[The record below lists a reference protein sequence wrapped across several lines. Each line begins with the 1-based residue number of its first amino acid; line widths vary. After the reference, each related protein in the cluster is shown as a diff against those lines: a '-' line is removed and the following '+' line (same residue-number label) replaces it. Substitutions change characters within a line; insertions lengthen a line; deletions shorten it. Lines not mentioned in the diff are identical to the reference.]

1 MAQVKVYGI
10 RGQLDRV
17 RQALSTTIHEC
28 VVEALSFPKDKRAH
42 RFFHLDPRDML
53 YPEGRT
59 DAYTIVEI
67 AMIEGR
73 SVEAKKRLIQLLF
86 ERVPPATGIS
96 TTDLEISVQES
107 PAHNWG
113 FRGQTGDEIQLSYR
127 IDV

>member
-10 RGQLDRV
+10 RGQLDKV
-17 RQALSTTIHEC
+17 RQVLSATIHEC
-28 VVEALSFPKDKRAH
+28 VVEALVFPKDKRAH
-42 RFFHLDPRDML
+42 RFFHLDPQDML

-86 ERVPPATGIS
+86 ERVPPATGMS
-96 TTDLEISVQES
+96 TADLEICIQES